1 MCDSFFSQ
9 YLMEDIYL
17 YLRFIYCLC
26 GCCRFISFV
35 HWQNKKYINKLTV
48 WWQMCFMLFWI
59 KSQNT
64 MYEKNVVYTTI
75 NRIKVSH
82 HQIFLSYT
90 IFIFPSH
97 FLPSAAFSFFLFFF
111 FKSKRMKAKSIAPFP
126 LVPTRIDS
134 PRIAKTQLGSTGLTL
149 QSSNI

>member
-1 MCDSFFSQ
+1 MWQFFSQ

-17 YLRFIYCLC
+17 YLRFIYCLS

-35 HWQNKKYINKLTV
+35 HWQNKKYINKLKTNVFHVILNKITKHNV
-48 WWQMCFMLFWI
+48 W
-59 KSQNT
+59 
-64 MYEKNVVYTTI
+64 KNVVYTTI